1 MNRNFAQLDENNK
14 IVYAPDWVIR
24 VDHHHEEW
32 DEPVYDED
40 GNPII
45 DPDTGEQ
52 KTEHK
57 TSDWD
62 TERRELHPTAD
73 DYAHAKDGPWLPLDS
88 TKPEKDGAYFVSTEY
103 GDLVDGRIVRRYDER
118 PIVAPEPINR
128 RWTRLKIKTALAMAG
143 MIVKAEEYLSGVDIA
158 PNYNA
163 WQALSDC
170 DYVEENWPQ
179 KETWNA
185 VLDGAAEAFG
195 KTRAEIDAFID
206 SIPTEEMR

>member
-1 MNRNFAQLDENNK
+1 MKVRDYGYLDADNR
-14 IVYAPDWVIR
+14 IVYADDFAEIDGVIYTSPKAEHR
-24 VDHHHEEW
+24 ARET
-32 DEPVYDED
+32 PPKL
-40 GNPII
+40 PI
-45 DPDTGEQ
+45 
-52 KTEHK
+52 
-57 TSDWD
+57 
-62 TERRELHPTAD
+62 
-73 DYAHAKDGPWLPLDS
+73 DS
-88 TKPEKDGAYFVSTEY
+88 TKPEKDGAYFISTEY

-118 PIVAPEPINR
+118 PIVAPEQINR

-163 WQALSDC
+163 WQALGDC

-195 KTRAEIDAFID
+195 KTRAEIDAFLD
-206 SIPTEEMR
+206 SIPTEVAE